1 VTDETSYEEQVRT
14 WSNIDLLDVAKH
26 IDKDAF
32 PGRHRIV
39 QAEIERR
46 KSLPAPEIVPPPP
59 RPPVSKYAT
68 FWLRVGAIFIDG
80 LILMPVAIGALL
92 LAYASTDPVVQA
104 GSGLA
109 GTVLFYLY
117 SVTLHARNGQT
128 IGKMTARVRLLDLS
142 EEKLTIA
149 QAITRDLVPLSFSV
163 ASFVVIVNVGLPAD
177 LSESDYASLIPSL
190 ALLSISLLW
199 WLAEILTMATNR
211 KRRAVHDLI
220 AGSVV
225 LRSDAPAPVAPEAD
239 DGRHP

>member
-1 VTDETSYEEQVRT
+1 VTDETSYEEQVRS

-26 IDKDAF
+26 IDKDAH

-46 KSLPAPEIVPPPP
+46 MSLPAPEIVPPPP

-68 FWLRVGAIFIDG
+68 FWRRVGAIFIDG

-109 GTVLFYLY
+109 
-117 SVTLHARNGQT
+117 
-128 IGKMTARVRLLDLS
+128 LDLS